1 MDKLNTVNAS
11 CRRQAP
17 PAVLDIPRCVG
28 MCNHRRCIRY
38 SVTARVFYFFWPR
51 FLWESIFLSSC
62 TLTRVSRAQ
71 SHHKHSCISYRH
83 KMCSR
88 AHHTGCYWS
97 RKRFAEEADEKGDTR
112 LWQLWHGR
120 VYPHSTRPH
129 VMPVTWQSFGMRGSA
144 PPCQRRACARPAE
157 KIATPSKMEF
167 FIFCGMFDD
176 ILRPHALIIKP
187 AFITMKY
194 NR

>member
-71 SHHKHSCISYRH
+71 SHHKHFMYILSSQDVLQSSPYGQLPTGQVNDSRRRRTRRETEGCDNHDMGGYNLISLTRMSCQ
-83 KMCSR
+83 SR
-88 AHHTGCYWS
+88 
-97 RKRFAEEADEKGDTR
+97 
-112 LWQLWHGR
+112 GR
-120 VYPHSTRPH
+120 
-129 VMPVTWQSFGMRGSA
+129 A
-144 PPCQRRACARPAE
+144 LACADQHHHASGE
-157 KIATPSKMEF
+157 
-167 FIFCGMFDD
+167 
-176 ILRPHALIIKP
+176 HALDRQKKSPHPQKWNFSFFAACLTIYCVR
-187 AFITMKY
+187 M
-194 NR
+194 RS